1 MTELMSQGINLALV
15 GMGVVFGFLGILV
28 LLTTVMSRVLAR
40 IPESSAST
48 GRGTSTVAPSRDGP
62 DPDRERLI
70 AVISAAVRQHRSRQ

>member
-40 IPESSAST
+40 IPEGGAST
-48 GRGTSTVAPSRDGP
+48 GPGASAATPSRNRP
-62 DPDRERLI
+62 DPDRDRLI
-70 AVISAAVRQHRSRQ
+70 AVISAAVRQHRSHQ

>member
-48 GRGTSTVAPSRDGP
+48 GQGTRSVTPPRDASGP
-62 DPDRERLI
+62 DRDRLI